1 MQKNTIFSEIF
12 SLPTMN
18 DLILQKTDSLP
29 EICFMSTGEMK
40 ITGRALPED
49 AVRFFLP
56 LFEWINGFTG
66 ENVNVEINLDYFN
79 TSVSKQLLDLFKMI
93 DKNPNIKNVTVKWMY
108 EEGDEEMLE
117 SGEIYQELL
126 PGFTFIFHKYAELAN

>member
-1 MQKNTIFSEIF
+1 
-12 SLPTMN
+12 MN

-29 EICFMSTGEMK
+29 AICFMSTGEMK

-49 AVRFFLP
+49 AVRFFQP
-56 LFEWINGFTG
+56 LFEWINGYTG
-66 ENVNVEINLDYFN
+66 ESVNVEINLDYFN

-93 DKNPNIKNVTVKWMY
+93 DKNPNIKSVNIKWMY

>member
-1 MQKNTIFSEIF
+1 
-12 SLPTMN
+12 MN

-29 EICFMSTGEMK
+29 AICFMTSGELK

-49 AVRFFLP
+49 AVRFFQP

-66 ENVNVEINLDYFN
+66 DALNLEVNLDYFN
-79 TSVSKQLLDLFKMI
+79 TSVSKQLLDLFKVI
-93 DKNPNIKNVTVKWMY
+93 EKNPHVKTANVKWMY
-108 EEGDEEMLE
+108 EDGDEEMLE

-126 PGFTFIFHKYAELAN
+126 PNFNFIFHKYAELAN

>member
-1 MQKNTIFSEIF
+1 
-12 SLPTMN
+12 MN

-29 EICFMSTGEMK
+29 AICFMSTGEMK

-49 AVRFFLP
+49 AVRFFMP

-93 DKNPNIKNVTVKWMY
+93 DKNPNIKNVSIKWMY